1 MVPYSISLV
10 PTFYYLEGPIV
21 EVGRRGWRRLA
32 IYLYKYYILTDL
44 LSARPKGF
52 FSFRLKPKLAETA
65 IFLFGRNRYQN
76 QKIISV
82 LAGPKAE
89 TEMTIFVC
97 IPIYGRRRN
106 FLFEISFD
114 NCSSRLQK

>member
-32 IYLYKYYILTDL
+32 IYLFKYYILTDL

-65 IFLFGRNRYQN
+65 IFLFGRNRYRN
-76 QKIISV
+76 RKKVS
-82 LAGPKAE
+82 LSAE
-89 TEMTIFVC
+89 TDTETETTVLKKSAI
-97 IPIYGRRRN
+97 I
-106 FLFEISFD
+106 
-114 NCSSRLQK
+114 